1 MLAGD
6 VSYLSSGTATCEWL
20 GSMVQN
26 GKFSAGACN
35 TVNPNARCGQNGF
48 SQRAPTCM
56 SHMRLNSED
65 LPTFGK
71 PTIPIFKLLF
81 TRPKRLADFC
91 TGEAAAL
98 GGISLLR
105 TWLQE
110 RSRLFGRCA
119 RARRVV
125 PHCDFVPVTDHT
137 ISSQGGGVRIVR
149 AVAGKL

>member
-1 MLAGD
+1 
-6 VSYLSSGTATCEWL
+6 
-20 GSMVQN
+20 
-26 GKFSAGACN
+26 
-35 TVNPNARCGQNGF
+35 
-48 SQRAPTCM
+48 M

-98 GGISLLR
+98 GGISWLR

-110 RSRLFGRCA
+110 RSRLLGDVHA
-119 RARRVV
+119 RAASS
-125 PHCDFVPVTDHT
+125 HIVTSLSPITPFHHR
-137 ISSQGGGVRIVR
+137 GGGVRIIR